1 MMKADMAMWVGSL
14 LMLRMRMR
22 WKNGRKMVKTRRSF
36 VLRVAH
42 HIFLKVFLVNSRF
55 LWGGGRLSF
64 VLCLSGLVVMRMRRW
79 GVMRVAMLRML
90 VMF

>member
-1 MMKADMAMWVGSL
+1 MKADMAMWVGSL

-36 VLRVAH
+36 VLRFAH

-64 VLCLSGLVVMRMRRW
+64 VLCLSGLVVMRGRW
-79 GVMRVAMLRML
+79 VMMVAMLRML
-90 VMF
+90 VILVI

>member
-1 MMKADMAMWVGSL
+1 MKADMAMWVGSL

-64 VLCLSGLVVMRMRRW
+64 VLCLSGLVVKMRRRW
-79 GVMRVAMLRML
+79 VMMVAMLRML
-90 VMF
+90 VILVT